1 MAISL
6 TGALAAVIV
15 VGGVAG
21 ALVLRDARLQLRAER
36 AEHAAFVAETRA
48 AGAQAETDRI
58 IVEIMHAD
66 QVKQAKAEGD
76 ARMRQLGSKFA
87 ALAADHGGLLNDI
100 AADPSR
106 GQTGEAALAACR
118 ERTFTLG
125 RLLGAA
131 DQRADRDAGE
141 LEALNDEKRVL
152 LESWPK

>member
-1 MAISL
+1 MSWP
-6 TGALAAVIV
+6 VIA
-15 VGGVAG
+15 VAG
-21 ALVLRDARLQLRAER
+21 AVVVTSVGLTLALRDARMQLRAER

-141 LEALNDEKRVL
+141 LEALGESVRVL
-152 LESWPK
+152 LEAWPR